1 MPEDPVLCKMQ
12 YSVHIAKITSES
24 TPPAM
29 LRHARRRSCSTV
41 NKGLS
46 TPRSRKITRDQNGR
60 QRSQEAEKKGKAQ
73 Q

>member
-46 TPRSRKITRDQNGR
+46 YPKIPKGNPRPEWKTEKPRSREEG
-60 QRSQEAEKKGKAQ
+60 
-73 Q
+73 